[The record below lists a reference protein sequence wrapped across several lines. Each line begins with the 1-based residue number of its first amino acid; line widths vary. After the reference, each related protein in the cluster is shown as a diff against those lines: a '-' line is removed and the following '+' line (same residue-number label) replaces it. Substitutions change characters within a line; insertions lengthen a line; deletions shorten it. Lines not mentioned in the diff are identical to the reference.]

1 MQSLESIHDIPTLI
15 NQFIASAD
23 DSDVCITYSKELAE
37 LIEKDEMTLLKFIQ
51 SLGPNLTSDSDLIRS
66 KSIQCMSESLKCL
79 NVNKLSKQ
87 DINVLFEFL
96 LAKFE
101 DIYCLVHILSSL
113 NSLILF
119 KNFIFGMNNNV
130 EKLLTNILNNYD
142 PKKHLAKVRYE
153 PFRTLNALVTVD
165 PVYFQTSSRVSGLMV
180 KTFIHVASGEKDPRN
195 LLLSFDTNTK
205 INEVF
210 EFDPLNEV
218 HKDLI
223 SELFDVCFCYFPI
236 SFSPPPN
243 DPYKI
248 TAQDLKLKLRNTIA
262 SQSYFAKESFA
273 DLIEKLTSTNPV
285 IRNDVL
291 KTLLLCVENY
301 KLETVAEYWV
311 TIWNA
316 LKFEVLHNDVSI
328 FKPYIDVIVPEDYDE
343 EIDDSDEFKPLIT
356 TLVIIKKLANRMTDF
371 GELENSLTTIT
382 NELKSNLVTI
392 NDKSFKQSVLLLS
405 VLASD
410 SSAGFNFIIKFLFS
424 QEIWGKYINA
434 DEESSIEEVPS
445 ELDKT
450 EDLVLNTS
458 KQKELIDNLGFVLTS
473 YNVLLSNLENQDEFI
488 ENNNL
493 RLYKDHLLIFMG
505 QLLQT
510 SSNLE
515 KTLKCKVIQQLIKLA
530 QLKGFLNVQE
540 CTLILGYFS
549 DILLDT
555 ANSKS
560 KNWEKDQVTKE
571 IVNGLI
577 KLMNSEGASNNDKT
591 ALVIDLILPR
601 LLEILPS
608 TDSLSNF
615 KKLLEIIGELCTNY
629 QFLEVLSI
637 RLLNRLTNYD
647 QFNIDQFEV
656 FRNITNLLVESIKK
670 VQVSK
675 QFLMNSWY
683 KNFVPR
689 FINCLLEILKVKDDH
704 ILIELSGDLIG
715 LIAKYNDKSKHQE
728 ILNDFVAMF
737 LLDKANGFNV
747 NVNVIHQQ
755 KPLINLFNKILANID
770 KACVVQLND
779 TFTMNDLIDTI
790 IGLCNSRDD
799 EYSRLGY
806 LQNLSL
812 LVNKFLQSN
821 EFVEEKLKLTFE
833 NILNIS
839 KFDSVLSQDQI
850 ESFEVIVWILKSLI
864 LKIDTLGIE
873 YINKL
878 VSLLSCENRQMQQL
892 TAKSF
897 NIIMIDLPIYTNQQI
912 GGKTKI
918 ISGVQN
924 LNVRLLYKQKVFG
937 ILLPKIIEG
946 YNISNNRNKE
956 NYLISLSLI
965 LNNVPHS
972 ILKSYLSEI
981 LPLILNS
988 LNLQNP
994 IILNASLATCEIIID
1009 ESPDLV
1015 IPHLSTLI
1023 PKLVDLSMGKIVV
1036 EKSLV
1041 NNEEVRLISLKCLQK
1056 VFSNIELK
1064 YIIPFQKSALNKLTP
1079 GLDDKKRTVRKLC
1092 CDVRQTLF
1100 ELGKY

>member
-23 DSDVCITYSKELAE
+23 DSDVSITYSKELAE

-101 DIYCLVHILSSL
+101 DIFCLGHILSSL

-153 PFRTLNALVTVD
+153 PFRTLNALVTID
-165 PVYFQTSSRVSGLMV
+165 PVYFQSSSRVSDLMV

-371 GELENSLTTIT
+371 GELENLLTTIT

-410 SSAGFNFIIKFLFS
+410 SSAGFNFIIKFLFL

-434 DEESSIEEVPS
+434 DEDSSIEEVPS

-473 YNVLLSNLENQDEFI
+473 YNVLLGNLENQDEFI

-493 RLYKDHLLIFMG
+493 KLYKDHLLIFMG
-505 QLLQT
+505 QLLQA

-515 KTLKCKVIQQLIKLA
+515 KTLKCRL
-530 QLKGFLNVQE
+530 
-540 CTLILGYFS
+540 S
-549 DILLDT
+549 
-555 ANSKS
+555 
-560 KNWEKDQVTKE
+560 
-571 IVNGLI
+571 
-577 KLMNSEGASNNDKT
+577 SN
-591 ALVIDLILPR
+591 
-601 LLEILPS
+601 
-608 TDSLSNF
+608 
-615 KKLLEIIGELCTNY
+615 
-629 QFLEVLSI
+629 
-637 RLLNRLTNYD
+637 
-647 QFNIDQFEV
+647 
-656 FRNITNLLVESIKK
+656 
-670 VQVSK
+670 
-675 QFLMNSWY
+675 
-683 KNFVPR
+683 
-689 FINCLLEILKVKDDH
+689 
-704 ILIELSGDLIG
+704 
-715 LIAKYNDKSKHQE
+715 
-728 ILNDFVAMF
+728 
-737 LLDKANGFNV
+737 
-747 NVNVIHQQ
+747 
-755 KPLINLFNKILANID
+755 
-770 KACVVQLND
+770 
-779 TFTMNDLIDTI
+779 
-790 IGLCNSRDD
+790 
-799 EYSRLGY
+799 
-806 LQNLSL
+806 
-812 LVNKFLQSN
+812 
-821 EFVEEKLKLTFE
+821 
-833 NILNIS
+833 
-839 KFDSVLSQDQI
+839 
-850 ESFEVIVWILKSLI
+850 
-864 LKIDTLGIE
+864 
-873 YINKL
+873 
-878 VSLLSCENRQMQQL
+878 
-892 TAKSF
+892 
-897 NIIMIDLPIYTNQQI
+897 
-912 GGKTKI
+912 
-918 ISGVQN
+918 
-924 LNVRLLYKQKVFG
+924 
-937 ILLPKIIEG
+937 
-946 YNISNNRNKE
+946 
-956 NYLISLSLI
+956 
-965 LNNVPHS
+965 
-972 ILKSYLSEI
+972 
-981 LPLILNS
+981 
-988 LNLQNP
+988 
-994 IILNASLATCEIIID
+994 
-1009 ESPDLV
+1009 
-1015 IPHLSTLI
+1015 
-1023 PKLVDLSMGKIVV
+1023 
-1036 EKSLV
+1036 
-1041 NNEEVRLISLKCLQK
+1041 
-1056 VFSNIELK
+1056 
-1064 YIIPFQKSALNKLTP
+1064 
-1079 GLDDKKRTVRKLC
+1079 
-1092 CDVRQTLF
+1092 
-1100 ELGKY
+1100 